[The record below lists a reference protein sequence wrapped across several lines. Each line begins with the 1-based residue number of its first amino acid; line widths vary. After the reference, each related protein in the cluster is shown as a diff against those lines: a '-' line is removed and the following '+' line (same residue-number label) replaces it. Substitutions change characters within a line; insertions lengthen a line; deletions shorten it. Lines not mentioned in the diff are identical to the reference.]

1 MRLVEWNTLTQT
13 NVVSELLING
23 HPQLESVIRD
33 SHGKTLHTVGQ
44 DCLVVEDGVGHVV
57 VL

>member
-1 MRLVEWNTLTQT
+1 MTQT